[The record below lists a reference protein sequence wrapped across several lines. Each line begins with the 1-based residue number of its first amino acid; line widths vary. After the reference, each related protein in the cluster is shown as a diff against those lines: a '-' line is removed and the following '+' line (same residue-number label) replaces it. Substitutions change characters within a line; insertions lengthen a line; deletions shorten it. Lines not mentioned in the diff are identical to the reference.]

1 MNDVVEFKHA
11 HSPVSAGEPLHY
23 TQCGL
28 DNIYLVNG
36 FHRREVAGETYIAVK
51 DAEDLHAS
59 IALCLARKKVLSG
72 QEIRF
77 LRKHLEYT
85 QKDLG
90 DHLGVSDQM
99 IARYE
104 KDRNTMD
111 SSADGLFRLLVIGKA
126 LKCVDVHAELEK
138 LRAED
143 DAASDTLLMGRDH
156 DEWKLAIA
164 A

>member
-1 MNDVVEFKHA
+1 MTDVVEFKHA
-11 HSPVSAGEPLHY
+11 NSPAAPGKPLHY

-36 FHRREVAGETYIAVK
+36 FQQREAAGEVYTAVK
-51 DAEDLHAS
+51 DVEDLHAS

-90 DHLGVSDQM
+90 DHLGVSDQS

-104 KDRNTMD
+104 KDRGAMD
-111 SSADGLFRLLVIGKA
+111 ASADGLFRLLVIGKA
-126 LKCVDVHAELEK
+126 LGCVDVHAELEK
-138 LRAED
+138 LRLED
-143 DAASDTLLMGRDH
+143 DEASDTLLMGRDH
-156 DEWKLAIA
+156 DEWRPA
-164 A
+164 AAA